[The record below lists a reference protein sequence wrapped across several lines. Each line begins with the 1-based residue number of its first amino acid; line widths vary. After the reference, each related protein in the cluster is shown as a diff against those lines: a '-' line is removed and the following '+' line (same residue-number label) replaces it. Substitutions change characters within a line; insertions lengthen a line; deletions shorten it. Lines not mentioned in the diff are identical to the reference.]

1 ISAASLLINER
12 TIAITAAI
20 PMTKVEYTLVMAS
33 TPIFSPY
40 VVLGV
45 EPTKLEIIVET
56 PFPIKERPSPES
68 FVRSFPTILLVTK
81 RCPICSG
88 TSTKAAGRIMRIQD
102 QSNLIAYSSGIPIQ
116 EASSTDDKSK
126 IPKLHA
132 MIYPAMIPNN
142 IGMILRKPRNVT
154 QKTIVIINVNA
165 ATLASVTLM
174 DPSAGA
180 SASGIQPAI
189 SAAVGTSSNPITAII
204 APMAAGGKMTSIQ
217 LVPTRRINSPISV
230 NTIPTAR
237 NPPKA

>member
-1 ISAASLLINER
+1 
-12 TIAITAAI
+12 
-20 PMTKVEYTLVMAS
+20 
-33 TPIFSPY
+33 
-40 VVLGV
+40 
-45 EPTKLEIIVET
+45 
-56 PFPIKERPSPES
+56 
-68 FVRSFPTILLVTK
+68 
-81 RCPICSG
+81 
-88 TSTKAAGRIMRIQD
+88 
-102 QSNLIAYSSGIPIQ
+102 
-116 EASSTDDKSK
+116 STDDKSK

-154 QKTIVIINVNA
+154 QNTIVIINVNA

-174 DPSAGA
+174 DQSAGA

-230 NTIPTAR
+230 LTQFRQREIRLKHSRKPLLHDGDSSQQGLA
-237 NPPKA
+237 K